1 MVTISLSGP
10 RAVSLIEDF
19 DKAGIYYEKRR
30 PNRAADLMT
39 APQWILD
46 LARFA
51 QAHTAWDLLVAPV
64 LIAWLKAK
72 AQRKIT
78 FIMNDATTCSAEGL
92 SAKEFETILRNAKS
106 LLAVEAG
113 TAAKLEPPQ
122 RAKTKSKAGR
132 RRHGFS

>member
-19 DKAGIYYEKRR
+19 DKAGVYYEKRR
-30 PNRAADLMT
+30 PNRAGDLMT
-39 APQWILD
+39 APQCILD
-46 LARFA
+46 LARFT
-51 QAHTAWDLLVAPV
+51 QAHSAWDLLVAPV

-78 FIMNDATTCSAEGL
+78 FIMNDDTICSAEGL
-92 SAKEFETILRNAKS
+92 SSKEFETILRNAKS

-113 TAAKLEPPQ
+113 TAANQQPPQ
-122 RAKTKSKAGR
+122 RPKTNSKTGR
-132 RRHGFS
+132 TRRGFS

>member
-19 DKAGIYYEKRR
+19 DKAGVYYEKRR
-30 PNRAADLMT
+30 PNRAADMT

-113 TAAKLEPPQ
+113 AAAKLEPPQ
-122 RAKTKSKAGR
+122 RAETKSKAGR
-132 RRHGFS
+132 RRHGLS